1 MKNLIFFLLVAT
13 MLVSCDDKGSEIT
26 PQLFTVSVVYD
37 NTKIVVSSPFP
48 SPSVIRVK
56 KGDSFSIYMT
66 TKSGFVMDSI
76 TIDRVAIPIVNTYKF
91 ENVNS
96 NHTVVI
102 KTKPIPPIPPTPT
115 FTITATSGPNG
126 SVTPSGVTTLQE
138 NQSQVFS
145 INPGVGY
152 EIDSLKINDVIVPT
166 PTSNSFNFSNVSSDN
181 KIDVTFKK
189 DSVLWPLLNIVWVED
204 STYIKDPIYGEN
216 KWFDPGNIYNFSSN
230 GTYSYT
236 SLDGSTRVWKF
247 VFNKEASTV
256 FIGCGLCDLKINE
269 QKMYLSYLN
278 GYQDQRVTY
287 VFRNLRYK

>member
-48 SPSVIRVK
+48 SPSVIKVK

-102 KTKPIPPIPPTPT
+102 KTKPIPPTPT

-145 INPGVGY
+145 FNPGVGY
-152 EIDSLKINDVIVPT
+152 EIDGLKINDVIVPT

-189 DSVLWPLLNIVWVED
+189 DSVLWPLLNIVWYMD
-204 STYIKDPIYGEN
+204 STYYMDPIYGED
-216 KWFDPGNIYNFSSN
+216 KWFFPGDIYNFSPN
-230 GTYSYT
+230 GTFSFTWYGDYIG
-236 SLDGSTRVWKF
+236 DGKW
-247 VFNKEASTV
+247 VFDKKASTI
-256 FIGCGLCDLKINE
+256 FISCGLCDVKINE
-269 QKMYLSYLN
+269 QKMYLTYSNHYR
-278 GYQDQRVTY
+278 GQRVTM
-287 VFRNLRYK
+287 VFHNLRYK